1 MTIWERTRGIDAAG
15 AEVAGK
21 LSPHFYTGL
30 LEEVNRGEILVLDA
44 LSAITTV
51 TGVALDAT
59 EISQSNTLITAL
71 NPPASLTRAE
81 LDDVLNLAEVQSPP
95 YDVEANFNT
104 RLGL

>member
-1 MTIWERTRGIDAAG
+1 MTIWERTRGVDAAG

-30 LEEVNRGEILVLDA
+30 LEEVNRGEILVVPA
-44 LSAITTV
+44 LAAIATV

-59 EISQSNTLITAL
+59 EIAQSNTLITAL
-71 NPPASLTRAE
+71 NPPSSLTRAE